1 MKRGWLCAAGAGRQ
15 CAPAALIRRHRAAL
29 NFTVRRTMGNLK
41 IRRRHMVLAWALCL
55 GCGLLGMTIAAAIW
69 SALPVSLQ
77 PPAADRIH
85 RVLGGTLVSLGFLLC
100 SGVGLLLGVR

>member
-1 MKRGWLCAAGAGRQ
+1 
-15 CAPAALIRRHRAAL
+15 
-29 NFTVRRTMGNLK
+29 
-41 IRRRHMVLAWALCL
+41 MVLAWALCL
-55 GCGLLGMTIAAAIW
+55 GCVLLGVMIAAAIW

-100 SGVGLLLGVR
+100 SGVGLLLGVRLSRAFLTPEEMKRLTRAPRSEDW